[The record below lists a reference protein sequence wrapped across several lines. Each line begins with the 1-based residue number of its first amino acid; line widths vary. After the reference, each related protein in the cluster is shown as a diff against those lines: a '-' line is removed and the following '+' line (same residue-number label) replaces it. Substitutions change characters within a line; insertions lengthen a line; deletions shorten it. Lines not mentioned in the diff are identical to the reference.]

1 MKREIPLLITF
12 ITGLAMIAQFF
23 VPHAPFDRIGEM
35 FQSWFMIIASCA
47 ILLGVGNLIITSVV
61 KLSRGKDTLYN
72 VVLLAGL
79 FITAFVG
86 LFMSETRLQDAKTP
100 DVAAMTRVQRFEYYA
115 GLFAEYKDV
124 MDAAVLKAQKLN
136 MNEEDKKKVVAQIL
150 RLEQVKANLDTLTL
164 LNFDQEPQAT
174 SVREFEAM
182 ISNIRSVKAS
192 NTRPVKMTEN
202 KKFNYIYKWVFE
214 PMSSTMF
221 SLLAFFIASAAF
233 RAFRA
238 KTFEAGLLLVSAF
251 LVMLGRVPIGKAI
264 WDGFPDIANWIMAV
278 PNTAGQ
284 RAIMIGAALG
294 VVSASLKI
302 LLGIERS
309 YLGGGD

>member
-1 MKREIPLLITF
+1 MKREIPLIITF
-12 ITGLAMIAQFF
+12 VTGLAMIAQFF
-23 VPHAPFDRIGEM
+23 IPHAPFDTLGDM

-47 ILLGVGNLIITSVV
+47 ILLGVGNLIIVSFN
-61 KLSRGKDTLYN
+61 KLSKGREVFYN
-72 VVLLAGL
+72 VVLLVGL
-79 FITAFVG
+79 FGTAFVG
-86 LFMSETRLQDAKTP
+86 LFMYNEVPEKAAAEGLTREQEFESFLGRYTDLKERLDKAVVKVRAKNLSGPDKEALETQIATLESIHSVLGSALPTDHSDPAVQDAK
-100 DVAAMTRVQRFEYYA
+100 ARFETMTSNMS
-115 GLFAEYKDV
+115 V
-124 MDAAVLKAQKLN
+124 VVSSNKAPSKN
-136 MNEEDKKKVVAQIL
+136 W
-150 RLEQVKANLDTLTL
+150 
-164 LNFDQEPQAT
+164 
-174 SVREFEAM
+174 
-182 ISNIRSVKAS
+182 
-192 NTRPVKMTEN
+192 EN
-202 KKFNYIYKWVFE
+202 KKFDYIYENIFE

-251 LVMLGRVPIGKAI
+251 LVMLGRVPVGTAI
-264 WDGFPDIANWIMAV
+264 WSRFPDIANWIMAV

-302 LLGIERS
+302 LIGIERT

>member
-23 VPHAPFDRIGEM
+23 IPHAPFDSLGDT
-35 FQSWFMIIASCA
+35 FQSWFAIIATCA
-47 ILLGVGNLIITSVV
+47 AILGVGNLIKVSLAKIAR
-61 KLSRGKDTLYN
+61 KRDFFFN
-72 VVLLAGL
+72 IILLAGL
-79 FITAFVG
+79 FITAFTGIFLKDAPAPKKDHDLSRPEVKFE
-86 LFMSETRLQDAKTP
+86 LFINRYSD
-100 DVAAMTRVQRFEYYA
+100 
-115 GLFAEYKDV
+115 YKDRLKDV
-124 MDAAVLKAQKLN
+124 LVNMEGLGLTKEQLANVRSDSERLKNICLVLDNAGIHNMDTPEVAHAKGEFSSLTARMDAFLTKFGDKDVQGRD
-136 MNEEDKKKVVAQIL
+136 NE
-150 RLEQVKANLDTLTL
+150 
-164 LNFDQEPQAT
+164 
-174 SVREFEAM
+174 
-182 ISNIRSVKAS
+182 
-192 NTRPVKMTEN
+192 
-202 KKFNYIYKWVFE
+202 KFMYIYKHIYE
-214 PMSSTMF
+214 PLSSTMF

-251 LVMLGRVPIGKAI
+251 LVMLGRVPIGTAI
-264 WDGFPDIANWIMAV
+264 WGRLPEITDWIMAV

-302 LLGIERS
+302 LVGIERT